1 MKRIVIRNRR
11 TANFYA
17 RFFIGAVGITLLLTA
32 NVGYVHAQANVGI
45 GTVSPNA
52 SALLDL
58 TSTTSGLLPP
68 RMTHAQMNAIPATV
82 ATGDFVFCT
91 DSTAFLTPST
101 YYYYNGTAWV
111 PFMGNYLANYL
122 AGNGVIYGPT
132 SQQNT
137 LVAGATPIFN
147 VAYAAAS
154 GASVTDFGAQ
164 IVANASGATAGSAT
178 GLTVSAVGSGTG
190 TKATG
195 LVVSA
200 TGAAGDTTVDA
211 TSEIAENGN
220 GIGTTSTDGLVL
232 QNLTPATSTV
242 TQQYSPRLDLSGSA
256 YNSTGATSQ
265 TDKFVVENQPQTAAG
280 TTATNLVFSDLINGG
295 AISQDAVLS
304 SNANLLLGQTAT
316 TEGSLSL
323 AASSAA
329 FMTTVQPSTTTPTST
344 FIYNLPAQTT
354 APLPGQIL
362 SITSVTGTG
371 PYTVN
376 LQWGTSATSYTH
388 YTSAVDTVAP
398 ITSTSGKM
406 GGLGTGAG
414 AVSFSPI
421 VTGHM
426 LIIMSGCMYTGT
438 GGDAAYAQMYY
449 GTGAAPAHNAALI
462 GTAVGGK
469 TAVQPDGADHVEIAP
484 FMLVTYQAL
493 TVGTTYW
500 VDAACSSNTGTTA
513 MGQVVVTATELP

>member
-1 MKRIVIRNRR
+1 MKHIGTYIRTF
-11 TANFYA
+11 TAMSVV
-17 RFFIGAVGITLLLTA
+17 AVLLMA
-32 NVGYVHAQANVGI
+32 NVSYVHAQANVGI
-45 GTVSPNA
+45 GTTTPNA
-52 SALLDL
+52 SAILDL
-58 TSTTSGLLPP
+58 TSTNSGLLPP

-137 LVAGATPIFN
+137 LTAGATPIFN

-154 GASVTDFGAQ
+154 GTVTEYGAE
-164 IVANASGATAGSAT
+164 IETNASGATAGSST
-178 GLTVSAVGSGTG
+178 GLTVAAIGSGTG
-190 TKATG
+190 TKAYG

-200 TGAAGDTTVDA
+200 TGAAADTTVDA

-220 GIGTTSTDGLVL
+220 GIGTASTDGLVL

-242 TQQYSPRLDLSGSA
+242 TQQFSPRIDLTGSA
-256 YNSTGATSQ
+256 YNSTGAASQ
-265 TDKFVVENQPQTAAG
+265 TDKFIIENQPQTVAG
-280 TTATNLVFSDLINGG
+280 TTTANLVFSSSINAG
-295 AISQDAVLS
+295 AFSQDAVLS
-304 SNANLLLGQTAT
+304 SGANLLLGKTST
-316 TEGSLSL
+316 TQGSLSL

-329 FMTTVQPSTTTPTST
+329 YMTTVQPSTTTPTST

-354 APLPGQIL
+354 APLAGQIL

-376 LQWGTSATSYTH
+376 LQWGTSSASYTH
-388 YTSAVDTVAP
+388 YTSSVDTVAP
-398 ITSTSGKM
+398 ITSTVGLM
-406 GGLGTGAG
+406 GGLGTGTG
-414 AVSFSPI
+414 AIKFTPI

-438 GGDAAYAQMYY
+438 GGDAAYTQMYY
-449 GTGAAPAHNAALI
+449 GTGTAPAYGAAI
-462 GTAVGGK
+462 TGTAVGGK

-493 TVGTTYW
+493 TVGTQYW
-500 VDAACSSNTGTTA
+500 IDAAISANTGTTA
-513 MGQVVVTATELP
+513 LGQVVVTATELP